1 MGAVTDACGVLRDV
15 PPGAAA
21 VRAATDACGA
31 LEEAALDSCSG
42 LDDVGAVGVVTCVP
56 LFVRPLCVRCREVG
70 LRVIFTPP
78 MVMLCIVTDDGGGV
92 GANDT
97 RGGETVGV
105 EAKIFGG
112 RWHSI

>member
-1 MGAVTDACGVLRDV
+1 M
-15 PPGAAA
+15 
-21 VRAATDACGA
+21 
-31 LEEAALDSCSG
+31 SNG
-42 LDDVGAVGVVTCVP
+42 LP
-56 LFVRPLCVRCREVG
+56 YRLY
-70 LRVIFTPP
+70 